1 MNNDSQM
8 EDGYFELMEKVCE
21 ILGHRDRSETS
32 LKLLHSYFMKEN
44 QFMRRIAEEKGLNE
58 LFRIY

>member
-1 MNNDSQM
+1 M